1 MIAKLYLEA
10 LIGNDKSSS
19 DEPKNVKIFTAQERV
34 YAAQQL
40 AKLVGHSVMQEEVK
54 WKIEILTAILS
65 LTLFEMKQCHGPL
78 KEIPQAL
85 SHSAK
90 AETKEIFFRAL
101 DVKAKNFE
109 TMCSILT
116 STLEYTN
123 DLMKNAKLASP
134 LYPMDEGTIN
144 VWNKVFKTVMKL
156 KMDSKKESKVF
167 QLLFTHMGFQL
178 FLDPVGAGEIIDDLY
193 ICAEESEKSAKSKN
207 EDEPKWVEV
216 VVDSLISLMS
226 QNKHVLRQVVNTV
239 MALLC
244 PHITVSA
251 LQAVIEVIDP
261 QQDEEDKEQS
271 DENPEDSDYED
282 LNDKENEADETSDDD
297 ADETSDDDDDSSEDE
312 NEKPKI
318 DEDFKEKVK
327 DALGDAKAES
337 DDDNA
342 SIDMDDLDDEAM
354 EKMDT
359 ALGQLFKQISGK
371 KSQAQKKKEKKDAMA
386 QMHFKIRCLDII
398 DVYISHQPKM
408 SHVVFLIL
416 PLLKAIETYMNS
428 KDQQPLSSRLKNTLK
443 KITSS
448 KKVEDADEE
457 LEPSSLVDMLR
468 SLIDLSNSSSALVN
482 ELSQPIPLYAEC
494 CTLILKFTQ
503 KLNDKKVDDKILELY
518 RSSLMTF
525 FNKT

>member
-1 MIAKLYLEA
+1 MLAKLYLEA
-10 LIGNDKSSS
+10 LIGNDKTSS
-19 DEPKNVKIFTAQERV
+19 DEPKNAKIFTAQDRI

-65 LTLFEMKQCHGPL
+65 LTLFEMKQPHGPL

-116 STLEYTN
+116 SVLEYTN
-123 DLMKNAKLASP
+123 DLMKNSKLALP
-134 LYPMDEGTIN
+134 LYPMDEDTIK
-144 VWNKVFKTVMKL
+144 VWNKVFKTVKKL

-178 FLDPVGAGEIIDDLY
+178 FLDPEGAQEIINDLY

-261 QQDEEDKEQS
+261 QQDEEEEQS
-271 DENPEDSDYED
+271 DENQEDSDNED
-282 LNDKENEADETSDDD
+282 LSDKENEVDETSDNDD
-297 ADETSDDDDDSSEDE
+297 DDDDDDDDSSEDE
-312 NEKPKI
+312 NEKTNI

-428 KDQQPLSSRLKNTLK
+428 KDQQPLSLRLKNTLK

-448 KKVEDADEE
+448 KKVEDADDE

-468 SLIDLSNSSSALVN
+468 SLIDLSNTSTALVN

-494 CTLILKFTQ
+494 CTLILKFAQ
-503 KLNDKKVDDKILELY
+503 KLNDKRIDDEILGLY
-518 RSSLMTF
+518 QSSLKTF